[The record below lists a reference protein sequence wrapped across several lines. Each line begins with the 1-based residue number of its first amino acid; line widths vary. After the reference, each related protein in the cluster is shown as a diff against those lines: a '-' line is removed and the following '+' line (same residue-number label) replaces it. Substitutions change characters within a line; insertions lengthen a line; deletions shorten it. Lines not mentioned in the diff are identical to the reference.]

1 MIHTDIVG
9 NTLVVYGDLET
20 PIEGEVVVEIAPK
33 NLDVKSTQ
41 LFLEDRKETRKL
53 YGYTL
58 HEQGLLLE
66 GKYTPKQ
73 W

>member
-20 PIEGEVVVEIAPK
+20 PIEGVVVVEIAPK
-33 NLDVKSTQ
+33 NLDAKSIQ

-58 HEQGLLLE
+58 YEQGLLFE

>member
-9 NTLVVYGDLET
+9 NTLVAYGDLET
-20 PIEGEVVVEIAPK
+20 PIEEVVVEIAPK

-58 HEQGLLLE
+58 YEQGLLFE
-66 GKYTPKQ
+66 GKYIPKQ

>member
-20 PIEGEVVVEIAPK
+20 PIEEVVVEIAPK
-33 NLDVKSTQ
+33 NLDAKSTQ

-58 HEQGLLLE
+58 YEQGLLFE

>member
-20 PIEGEVVVEIAPK
+20 PIEGVVVEIAPK
-33 NLDVKSTQ
+33 NLDAKSTQ

-58 HEQGLLLE
+58 YEQGLLFE
-66 GKYTPKQ
+66 GKYRRRNY
-73 W
+73 